1 MHRRSLTKRS
11 RPVNSRST
19 PRARERRSGDGD
31 DESSG
36 GWLWGQNAVGE
47 TLSVA
52 AHSVARIYVAIPS
65 GGPRLVEIVEQA
77 RRARVEVRD
86 SDPHALDRLTH
97 GGRHQGIVA
106 RTRPFAYAAET
117 TLLALSG
124 GLLVALD
131 CVQDP
136 RNLGAI
142 LRTAQALGAAGVVFP
157 RDRAV
162 GVTAAAIRSA
172 GGYAYEVPVVR
183 VTNLARS
190 IRALKARGWWVT
202 GLAPGADRS
211 LRDAHAAAAR
221 VLVVGGEG
229 KGMRP
234 LIARECDEIVGLPMA
249 NGVQSLN
256 VAVAAALA
264 MYEVGPRR
272 RPGS

>member
-1 MHRRSLTKRS
+1 
-11 RPVNSRST
+11 V
-19 PRARERRSGDGD
+19 A
-31 DESSG
+31 
-36 GWLWGQNAVGE
+36 E

-52 AHSVARIYVAIPS
+52 PHSVARIYVAIRG
-65 GGPRLVEIVEQA
+65 GGPRLLEIAEQA
-77 RRARVEVRD
+77 RRASVEVRD
-86 SDPHALDRLTH
+86 SDPHALDRLT
-97 GGRHQGIVA
+97 GDGRHQGIVA
-106 RTRPFAYAAET
+106 RTRPFVYAAET
-117 TLLALSG
+117 TLLAISG
-124 GLLVALD
+124 GLVVALD

-142 LRTAQALGAAGVVFP
+142 LRTAQALGAAGVLVP

-172 GGYAYEVPVVR
+172 GGYAYEVPVAR

-190 IRALKARGWWVT
+190 ICALKTRGWWVT

-211 LRDAHAAAAR
+211 MWDARVATAR

-234 LIARECDEIVGLPMA
+234 LIARECDEIVGLPML

-272 RPGS
+272 RLVS